1 MCSRWRDAA
10 SDASFRLRVLSVE
23 SGARD
28 AVKSGTLVLGSN
40 TYTSINDAL
49 LNARPGDTVSLG
61 VGHHWESGLNPT
73 VPLRLVA
80 GVFL

>member
-1 MCSRWRDAA
+1 M
-10 SDASFRLRVLSVE
+10 LSVE

-80 GVFL
+80 GVLL